1 MRALFK
7 SRSIIAATVILLLT
21 IAVIAFNHFSH
32 LPHENPLLGV
42 LTFSLVPIL
51 FVAGAVVFV
60 IAILKS

>member
-1 MRALFK
+1 MRSLFRSK
-7 SRSIIAATVILLLT
+7 SIIASTVILLLT

-42 LTFSLVPIL
+42 FAFSMVPIL

-60 IAILKS
+60 MAILRS